1 MRGLTKGGLVAMLA
15 LAGGGLAISAASGWA
30 MDEAA
35 PREVTQPAVKPNPA
49 MKAQPKQYEYAVFK
63 KHCTQ
68 CHESVADPEKPGK
81 TRDEWY
87 RIINLMEGHG
97 LNISQDEA
105 DMIVDLLYNLRR
117 GIDDKTY

>member
-1 MRGLTKGGLVAMLA
+1 MLVLV
-15 LAGGGLAISAASGWA
+15 GCGFAITTESAWA
-30 MDEAA
+30 MDEAIPQKLA
-35 PREVTQPAVKPNPA
+35 TAKVKANSQ

-81 TRDEWY
+81 ARDEWY

-105 DMIVDLLYNLRR
+105 DMIVDLLFALRR
-117 GIDDKTY
+117 GPSPHY

>member
-1 MRGLTKGGLVAMLA
+1 MRSFSTTRLFAMLV
-15 LAGGGLAISAASGWA
+15 LVGGGLTITTACTWA
-30 MDEAA
+30 MDETIQKKLA
-35 PREVTQPAVKPNPA
+35 PATVKTNPQ

-81 TRDEWY
+81 DRDEWY

-105 DMIVDLLYNLRR
+105 DMIVDLLFALRR
-117 GIDDKTY
+117 GPSPHY

>member
-1 MRGLTKGGLVAMLA
+1 MRSLSTTRLFATLVLV
-15 LAGGGLAISAASGWA
+15 GGGFTIMTTSTWA
-30 MDEAA
+30 MDETIPKKLA
-35 PREVTQPAVKPNPA
+35 PATVKANSL

-81 TRDEWY
+81 DRDEWY

-105 DMIVDLLYNLRR
+105 DMIVDLLFALRR
-117 GIDDKTY
+117 GPSPHY